1 MKRAPQCRVKMR
13 EQQHLQVFPTIMEV
27 EVFNLTQHLGN
38 FIEGFYF
45 SLLYC
50 LRRYVNGG
58 PEFIA
63 NDNDFLSWTECH
75 RVIICCILY
84 RLLEYEISVIFS
96 RTFTK
101 LDSCSFLTRKPLIPF
116 QDHTFVVVV
125 MMKRE
130 TEKYCCILIILY

>member
-1 MKRAPQCRVKMR
+1 M
-13 EQQHLQVFPTIMEV
+13 IMEV
-27 EVFNLTQHLGN
+27 VVFNLTQHLGN

-50 LRRYVNGG
+50 LGRYVNGG

-101 LDSCSFLTRKPLIPF
+101 FDSCSFLTRKPLIPF
-116 QDHTFVVVV
+116 QDHTFVV

-130 TEKYCCILIILY
+130 TEKYCCILIIL